1 MINPYSQY
9 GASMRS
15 DININPSPY
24 SPYGKAVTPLRLPQ
38 ITPQLNPNLAYMR
51 DQQMERAY
59 GFVNNRLSKSINTNP
74 FQNYSLY
81 PNDMA
86 NFYNN
91 YPQSLF
97 YYRPIR
103 YFYQRPVQLDA
114 DNCFPHQKKIIN
126 QLKERDDRIRNMLDK
141 KPVKYGI
148 PKKMDDVIKSA
159 EVVHYPKASLVS
171 TVDLKKKEKEY
182 AELKKKLE
190 KLGPEGLR
198 KRRKRNRELKNV
210 MRRIVLFNDFI
221 LHERAF
227 GKAATN
233 LRKDHFT
240 YIQAAKANINEIKN
254 FMLRLLHNIE
264 NFCVQFFS
272 EKITIITDKEKIHE
286 DSVFVVKSF
295 IHQLY
300 NDLSSAF
307 VNSDDLPKS
316 IRAIFKE
323 FIREKAQLSP
333 GFLSTFE
340 FNRLEFDV
348 RCRLN
353 NMNKPRRALV
363 IGFLIFYRT
372 LICEIFKNYLTYFPK
387 IREMGNPIKDVL
399 NKKIRKIN
407 PNIVNGYSRRNIS
420 SLHPELQKEVD
431 KLQNKKTQ
439 NDKDIDIINKFNGP
453 DADTQ
458 ILYYKKRKM
467 EIRNNLLFNFNFIIQ
482 VLDHILRR
490 AFKANPPV
498 YNDFFKNKH
507 LYNIMV
513 FSPEMDRKRQ
523 LVTSLENDDDIE
535 FMNGIYTPSEDAEV
549 FLRDNQRWMHMYEL
563 STIELCGDLATK
575 IMDDEMP
582 KLTKGFSLNNNK
594 YMVNKIENNNINNIN
609 NIKSSDDDEDKKS
622 KMSKKSKKS
631 RKSKISIEKEKEDE
645 DEKSEENK
653 ENNINKNAEEKKE
666 ENKNVEEKKEEKKT
680 ETKEI
685 KEEDDESDDEEDE
698 EEEDDK
704 K

>member
-1 MINPYSQY
+1 MYNPYNPYNDPYTTNTQSNIRINPY
-9 GASMRS
+9 
-15 DININPSPY
+15 PS
-24 SPYGKAVTPLRLPQ
+24 GKALTPLKLPH
-38 ITPQLNPNLAYMR
+38 ITPQLNPSLSYMR

-59 GFVNNRLSKSINTNP
+59 NFVNDRLSRSINTNP
-74 FQNYSLY
+74 FQNYPLY
-81 PNDMA
+81 NQDMA

-126 QLKERDDRIRNMLDK
+126 QLKERDNRIRGMLDK

-210 MRRIVLFNDFI
+210 MRRIVLFNDFL

-227 GKAATN
+227 GKSATN
-233 LRKDHFT
+233 LRKEHFT
-240 YIQAAKANINEIKN
+240 HIQAAKANINEIKN

-264 NFCVQFFS
+264 NFCVQFFA
-272 EKITIITDKEKIHE
+272 EKITIITDKERIHE

-307 VNSDDLPKS
+307 VNSEDLPKS

-353 NMNKPRRALV
+353 NMNKSRRALI

-372 LICEIFKNYLTYFPK
+372 LICDIFKNYLTYFPK

-407 PNIVNGYSRRNIS
+407 QNIVNGYSRRNIED
-420 SLHPELQKEVD
+420 LHPELKNEVE
-431 KLQNKKTQ
+431 KLNKKTQ

-482 VLDHILRR
+482 ILDNILRR
-490 AFKANPPV
+490 AFKSTPPL

-513 FSPEMDRKRQ
+513 FSPEKDRKRQ
-523 LVTSLENDDDIE
+523 LISSSDNDDDIE

-563 STIELCGDLATK
+563 STVELCGDLANK

-582 KLTKGFSLNNNK
+582 KIIKGFNVNNDK
-594 YMVNKIENNNINNIN
+594 YMLNKPENNNINNIKIN
-609 NIKSSDDDEDKKS
+609 KSYNESDDDDNNDTKS
-622 KMSKKSKKS
+622 KKSKKSKKS
-631 RKSKISIEKEKEDE
+631 RKSIS
-645 DEKSEENK
+645 SS
-653 ENNINKNAEEKKE
+653 NNANKKE
-666 ENKNVEEKKEEKKT
+666 ENNNNIKESQEKESNKDDKEDNNNKEDNKDNEENNT
-680 ETKEI
+680 I
-685 KEEDDESDDEEDE
+685 KEEDNEEGD
-698 EEEDDK
+698 
-704 K
+704 

>member
-1 MINPYSQY
+1 MYNPYNLYNSNTESNLKINQY
-9 GASMRS
+9 
-15 DININPSPY
+15 PY
-24 SPYGKAVTPLRLPQ
+24 RKSATPLKLPQ
-38 ITPQLNPNLAYMR
+38 ITPQLNPSLAYMR

-59 GFVNNRLSKSINTNP
+59 GFVNDRLSRSINTNP
-74 FQNYSLY
+74 FQNYPLY
-81 PNDMA
+81 SQDMA

-114 DNCFPHQKKIIN
+114 ENCFPHQKKIIN
-126 QLKERDDRIRNMLDK
+126 QLKERDNRIRGMLDK

-198 KRRKRNRELKNV
+198 KRRKRNRELKNI
-210 MRRIVLFNDFI
+210 MRRIVLFNDFM
-221 LHERAF
+221 LNERAF

-233 LRKDHFT
+233 LRRDHFT
-240 YIQAAKANINEIKN
+240 HIQAAKANINEIKN

-272 EKITIITDKEKIHE
+272 EKITIITDKEKLHE

-353 NMNKPRRALV
+353 NMNKPRRALI
-363 IGFLIFYRT
+363 IGFLIFYRA

-407 PNIVNGYSRRNIS
+407 PNIVNGYSRRNIG

-431 KLQNKKTQ
+431 ILNNKKTQ
-439 NDKDIDIINKFNGP
+439 NEKDIDVINKFNGP

-507 LYNIMV
+507 LYNLMV
-513 FSPEMDRKRQ
+513 FSPEMNRKRQ

-575 IMDDEMP
+575 IMDDEIP
-582 KLTKGFSLNNNK
+582 KISKGFSLNNNK
-594 YMVNKIENNNINNIN
+594 YMINKPEQNNNIIVNN
-609 NIKSSDDDEDKKS
+609 KSSKEISEEEED
-622 KMSKKSKKS
+622 KKSKKS
-631 RKSKISIEKEKEDE
+631 RKSRKSKISESKKENNSENENDNENKKEIDKENSNENIEKE
-645 DEKSEENK
+645 NNNIK
-653 ENNINKNAEEKKE
+653 EN
-666 ENKNVEEKKEEKKT
+666 ENN
-680 ETKEI
+680 EI
-685 KEEDDESDDEEDE
+685 KEEENEDE
-698 EEEDDK
+698 
-704 K
+704 

>member
-1 MINPYSQY
+1 MYNPYNQYTANTQPDPNINPY
-9 GASMRS
+9 
-15 DININPSPY
+15 
-24 SPYGKAVTPLRLPQ
+24 PYGKAVTPLRLPQ
-38 ITPQLNPNLAYMR
+38 ITPQLNPSLAYMR

-59 GFVNNRLSKSINTNP
+59 GFVNNRLTKSINTNP
-74 FQNYSLY
+74 FQNYPLY
-81 PNDMA
+81 PRDIP

-126 QLKERDDRIRNMLDK
+126 QLKERDNRIRGMLDK

-148 PKKMDDVIKSA
+148 PRKMDDVIKSA

-198 KRRKRNRELKNV
+198 KRRKRNRELKNM

-221 LHERAF
+221 LSERAF

-233 LRKDHFT
+233 LRRDHFT

-272 EKITIITDKEKIHE
+272 EKITIVTDREKLHE

-307 VNSDDLPKS
+307 VNADDLPKS

-348 RCRLN
+348 HCRLN

-407 PNIVNGYSRRNIS
+407 PNIVNGYSRRNMQ

-431 KLQNKKTQ
+431 NLNNKKTK
-439 NDKDIDIINKFNGP
+439 NEEDMDVINKFNGP

-458 ILYYKKRKM
+458 ILYYKRRKM

-482 VLDHILRR
+482 VLDHIVRK

-498 YNDFFKNKH
+498 YNDYFKNKH

-513 FSPEMDRKRQ
+513 FSPEMNRKRQ
-523 LVTSLENDDDIE
+523 LVTSLENDDDVE

-575 IMDDEMP
+575 IMDDEVP
-582 KLTKGFSLNNNK
+582 KISKGVSLTNNK
-594 YMVNKIENNNINNIN
+594 YMINKPQNNNLSINNN
-609 NIKSSDDDEDKKS
+609 KSSEEEEDKK
-622 KMSKKSKKS
+622 SKKSKKS
-631 RKSKISIEKEKEDE
+631 KTSEDNKE
-645 DEKSEENK
+645 EETDK
-653 ENNINKNAEEKKE
+653 ENNENEKKESEKGDKNEEEKKE
-666 ENKNVEEKKEEKKT
+666 EDKKET
-680 ETKEI
+680 ENNEI
-685 KEEDDESDDEEDE
+685 KEEDNEDEDE
-698 EEEDDK
+698 E
-704 K
+704 

>member
-1 MINPYSQY
+1 
-9 GASMRS
+9 
-15 DININPSPY
+15 
-24 SPYGKAVTPLRLPQ
+24 
-38 ITPQLNPNLAYMR
+38 
-51 DQQMERAY
+51 
-59 GFVNNRLSKSINTNP
+59 
-74 FQNYSLY
+74 
-81 PNDMA
+81 
-86 NFYNN
+86 
-91 YPQSLF
+91 
-97 YYRPIR
+97 
-103 YFYQRPVQLDA
+103 
-114 DNCFPHQKKIIN
+114 
-126 QLKERDDRIRNMLDK
+126 
-141 KPVKYGI
+141 
-148 PKKMDDVIKSA
+148 
-159 EVVHYPKASLVS
+159 
-171 TVDLKKKEKEY
+171 
-182 AELKKKLE
+182 
-190 KLGPEGLR
+190 
-198 KRRKRNRELKNV
+198 

-233 LRKDHFT
+233 LRREHFT

-264 NFCVQFFS
+264 NFCVQFFA
-272 EKITIITDKEKIHE
+272 EKITIITDKEKLHE

-353 NMNKPRRALV
+353 NMNKPRRALI
-363 IGFLIFYRT
+363 IGFLVFYRA

-431 KLQNKKTQ
+431 KLQNKKSP

-482 VLDHILRR
+482 ILDHILRR

-513 FSPEMDRKRQ
+513 FSPEMNRKRQ

-575 IMDDEMP
+575 IMDDEIP
-582 KLTKGFSLNNNK
+582 KLTKGFSLNNNE
-594 YMVNKIENNNINNIN
+594 YMVNKHENNNVINNNN
-609 NIKSSDDDEDKKS
+609 NIKSSEEDEDKKS
-622 KMSKKSKKS
+622 KTSKKSKKS
-631 RKSKISIEKEKEDE
+631 KKSKDSEKEGDE
-645 DEKSEENK
+645 DDKSGDESND
-653 ENNINKNAEEKKE
+653 NINKNAENNNED
-666 ENKNVEEKKEEKKT
+666 KNEDKNEEKKEEKK
-680 ETKEI
+680 EENNEI
-685 KEEDDESDDEEDE
+685 KEEDNEDEDE
-698 EEEDDK
+698 E
-704 K
+704 

>member
-1 MINPYSQY
+1 MYNPYNPYNSNTESNLKINQY
-9 GASMRS
+9 
-15 DININPSPY
+15 PY
-24 SPYGKAVTPLRLPQ
+24 RKSATPLKLPQ
-38 ITPQLNPNLAYMR
+38 ITPQLNPSLAYMR

-59 GFVNNRLSKSINTNP
+59 GFVNDRLSRSINTNP
-74 FQNYSLY
+74 FQNYPLY
-81 PNDMA
+81 SQDIG

-114 DNCFPHQKKIIN
+114 ENCFPHQKKVIN
-126 QLKERDDRIRNMLDK
+126 QLKERDNRIRGMLDK

-198 KRRKRNRELKNV
+198 KRRKRNRELKNI
-210 MRRIVLFNDFI
+210 MRRIVLFNDFM
-221 LHERAF
+221 LNERAF

-233 LRKDHFT
+233 LRRDHFT
-240 YIQAAKANINEIKN
+240 HIQAAKANINEIKN

-272 EKITIITDKEKIHE
+272 EKITIITDKEKLHE

-353 NMNKPRRALV
+353 NMNKPRRALI
-363 IGFLIFYRT
+363 IGFLIFYRA

-407 PNIVNGYSRRNIS
+407 PNIVNGYSRRNIG

-431 KLQNKKTQ
+431 ILNNKKTQ
-439 NDKDIDIINKFNGP
+439 NEKDIDVINKFNGP

-507 LYNIMV
+507 LYNLMV
-513 FSPEMDRKRQ
+513 FSPEMNRKRQ

-575 IMDDEMP
+575 IMDDEIP
-582 KLTKGFSLNNNK
+582 KISKGFSLNNNK
-594 YMVNKIENNNINNIN
+594 YMINKPEQNNNIIVNN
-609 NIKSSDDDEDKKS
+609 KSSKEISEEEED
-622 KMSKKSKKS
+622 KKSKKS
-631 RKSKISIEKEKEDE
+631 RKSRKSKINESK
-645 DEKSEENK
+645 K
-653 ENNINKNAEEKKE
+653 ENNSENENDNENKKE
-666 ENKNVEEKKEEKKT
+666 IDKENSNENIQKENNNIKEN
-680 ETKEI
+680 ENNEI
-685 KEEDDESDDEEDE
+685 KEEENEDE
-698 EEEDDK
+698 
-704 K
+704 

>member
-1 MINPYSQY
+1 
-9 GASMRS
+9 
-15 DININPSPY
+15 
-24 SPYGKAVTPLRLPQ
+24 
-38 ITPQLNPNLAYMR
+38 
-51 DQQMERAY
+51 
-59 GFVNNRLSKSINTNP
+59 
-74 FQNYSLY
+74 
-81 PNDMA
+81 
-86 NFYNN
+86 
-91 YPQSLF
+91 
-97 YYRPIR
+97 
-103 YFYQRPVQLDA
+103 
-114 DNCFPHQKKIIN
+114 
-126 QLKERDDRIRNMLDK
+126 
-141 KPVKYGI
+141 
-148 PKKMDDVIKSA
+148 
-159 EVVHYPKASLVS
+159 
-171 TVDLKKKEKEY
+171 
-182 AELKKKLE
+182 
-190 KLGPEGLR
+190 
-198 KRRKRNRELKNV
+198 
-210 MRRIVLFNDFI
+210 
-221 LHERAF
+221 
-227 GKAATN
+227 
-233 LRKDHFT
+233 
-240 YIQAAKANINEIKN
+240 
-254 FMLRLLHNIE
+254 MLRLLHNIE

-594 YMVNKIENNNINNIN
+594 YMINKIENNNINNIN

-622 KMSKKSKKS
+622 KTSKKSKKS
-631 RKSKISIEKEKEDE
+631 RKSKTSAEKEKEDE

>member
-1 MINPYSQY
+1 MLNPYSQY

-15 DININPSPY
+15 NTNININPTPY
-24 SPYGKAVTPLRLPQ
+24 SSYGKAVTPLRLPQ
-38 ITPQLNPNLAYMR
+38 ITPQLNPSLAYMR

-74 FQNYSLY
+74 FQNYPLY
-81 PNDMA
+81 PNDMY

-114 DNCFPHQKKIIN
+114 ENCFPHQKKIIN

-233 LRKDHFT
+233 LRREHFT

-264 NFCVQFFS
+264 NFCVQFFA
-272 EKITIITDKEKIHE
+272 EKITIITDKEKLHE

-353 NMNKPRRALV
+353 NMNKPRRALI
-363 IGFLIFYRT
+363 IGFLVFYRA

-431 KLQNKKTQ
+431 KLQNKKSP

-482 VLDHILRR
+482 ILDHILRR

-513 FSPEMDRKRQ
+513 FSPEMNRKRQ

-575 IMDDEMP
+575 IMDDEIP

-594 YMVNKIENNNINNIN
+594 YMVNKPENNNVINNN
-609 NIKSSDDDEDKKS
+609 NIIKSSEEDEDKKS
-622 KMSKKSKKS
+622 KASKKSKKS
-631 RKSKISIEKEKEDE
+631 KKSKVSEKEGDGDDKSGDE
-645 DEKSEENK
+645 SND
-653 ENNINKNAEEKKE
+653 NINKNAENNNEDKNEEKKEKKKEEKKE
-666 ENKNVEEKKEEKKT
+666 ENN
-680 ETKEI
+680 EI
-685 KEEDDESDDEEDE
+685 KEEDNEDEDE
-698 EEEDDK
+698 E
-704 K
+704 

>member
-1 MINPYSQY
+1 MNNPINPY
-9 GASMRS
+9 
-15 DININPSPY
+15 
-24 SPYGKAVTPLRLPQ
+24 PYGKAITPLRLPQ
-38 ITPQLNPNLAYMR
+38 IAPQLNPSLSYMR
-51 DQQMERAY
+51 DQQMQRAY
-59 GFVNNRLSKSINTNP
+59 NFVNDRLSRSVNTNP
-74 FQNYSLY
+74 FQNYPLY
-81 PNDMA
+81 NQDMA

-126 QLKERDDRIRNMLDK
+126 QLKERDNRIRGMLDK
-141 KPVKYGI
+141 KPIKYGI

-198 KRRKRNRELKNV
+198 KRRKRNRELKNL

-227 GKAATN
+227 GKSATT
-233 LRKDHFT
+233 LRKEHFT
-240 YIQAAKANINEIKN
+240 HIQAAKANINEIKN

-264 NFCVQFFS
+264 NFCVQFFA
-272 EKITIITDKEKIHE
+272 EKITIITDNEKIHE
-286 DSVFVVKSF
+286 DSIFVVKSF

-353 NMNKPRRALV
+353 NMNKPRRALI

-407 PNIVNGYSRRNIS
+407 QNVVNGYSRRNIDN
-420 SLHPELQKEVD
+420 LHPEIKDEVE
-431 KLQNKKTQ
+431 KLNKKTQ
-439 NDKDIDIINKFNGP
+439 NEKDIDIINKFNGP

-482 VLDHILRR
+482 VLDHILRH
-490 AFKANPPV
+490 AFKSNPPL
-498 YNDFFKNKH
+498 YNDYFKNKH

-513 FSPEMDRKRQ
+513 FSPEKDHKRQ
-523 LVTSLENDDDIE
+523 LISSRDNDDDIE
-535 FMNGIYTPSEDAEV
+535 FMNGIYTPSEDADI
-549 FLRDNQRWMHMYEL
+549 FLKDNQRWMHMYEL
-563 STIELCGDLATK
+563 STIELCGDLANK

-582 KLTKGFSLNNNK
+582 KIIKGFSLNNDK
-594 YMVNKIENNNINNIN
+594 YMMNRPENNNVKINNNINNTE
-609 NIKSSDDDEDKKS
+609 SDDEDNQ
-622 KMSKKSKKS
+622 SKKSKKS
-631 RKSKISIEKEKEDE
+631 IKSRKSRKSIVN
-645 DEKSEENK
+645 EN
-653 ENNINKNAEEKKE
+653 NNINKEENNIKENNVNESEEKESKKDKE
-666 ENKNVEEKKEEKKT
+666 KD
-680 ETKEI
+680 
-685 KEEDDESDDEEDE
+685 KEEDKEDNNNKQGDNKTLKEEENEEDNDE
-698 EEEDDK
+698 K
-704 K
+704 